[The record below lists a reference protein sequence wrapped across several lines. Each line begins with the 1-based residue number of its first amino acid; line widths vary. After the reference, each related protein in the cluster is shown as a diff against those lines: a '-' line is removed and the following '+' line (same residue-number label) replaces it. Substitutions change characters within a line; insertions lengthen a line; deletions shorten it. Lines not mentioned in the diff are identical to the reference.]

1 MFFIEPSQNANNVAT
16 SSVKVSYAEWSSL
29 SLDPSQVTYP
39 KDYIYKDS
47 YETYTEYLVRVGS
60 KISPVVDVSPV
71 VINDQS
77 SYLPFSFPDV
87 KQIVS
92 DAGLSTQKHR
102 LIPGDVL

>member
-16 SSVKVSYAEWSSL
+16 SSVKVSYAEWSSF
-29 SLDPSQVTYP
+29 SLDPSQVTYLS
-39 KDYIYKDS
+39 DYYKDTS
-47 YETYTEYLVRVGS
+47 ETYTEFIVRKGS
-60 KISPVVDVSPV
+60 KISPVVNVSPV